1 MKFALPQTADAAK
14 ILASILGTAN
24 DAARRGADIAFL
36 PATNGATLV
45 AVGTGCEMRL
55 TVSGEFTGDGFSVPG
70 KKLSDILA
78 RLKGDSF
85 TIDRQENGDASLRC
99 GRSKFTLPS
108 FGLESFPFTSLD
120 LTDSISFTLKAKE
133 FAESLKRV
141 AVASARDDARIFFNG
156 VLLTAS
162 AGKTFLVATNGF
174 RLHVE
179 RLKTAE
185 IPDGEFILPINNVD
199 TIIKMMMSRDEI
211 LVEASSRNVRFSAE
225 GVQFFSQLVDAKYPN
240 WRGIVPRADDT
251 KDWFSINGEDLITAL
266 SDASLIKAA
275 EHKVTLSSHDGSVV
289 VSCLN
294 ADSHEEYTAVLE
306 AVLSENAEAAFN
318 ASFLIDAME
327 ACGTKDLAVRYTDT
341 NPTARSLVFKNGLTI
356 AVVTGFRV

>member
-1 MKFALPQTADAAK
+1 MKFALPQTADAAR
-14 ILASILGTAN
+14 ILAGILGTAN

-36 PATNGATLV
+36 PASNGATLV

-55 TVSGEFTGDGFSVPG
+55 SVPGEVTGDGFSVPG

-85 TIDRQENGDASLRC
+85 TIERQENGDASLRC

-108 FGLESFPFTSLD
+108 FGLESFPFTSLE
-120 LTDSISFTLKAKE
+120 LTDSISFNLKAKE

-179 RLKTAE
+179 RLRTAE
-185 IPDGEFILPINNVD
+185 IPDAEFVLPINNVD

-211 LVEASSRNVRFSAE
+211 LVEATSRNVSFSAE
-225 GVQFFSQLVDAKYPN
+225 GVQFFSQLVDAKYPDV
-240 WRGIVPRADDT
+240 WRPVARAEGA
-251 KDWFSINGEDLITAL
+251 KIWFSVDGEELISAL
-266 SDASLIKAA
+266 SDAALIKAA
-275 EHKVTLSSHDGSVV
+275 EHKVTLSTRDNTVV

-294 ADSHEEYTAVLE
+294 ADSHEEYMASLE
-306 AVLSENAEAAFN
+306 AVPSENAEAAFN
-318 ASFLIDAME
+318 AAFLIDAME
-327 ACGTKDLAVRYTDT
+327 ACGTKNLAVRYTET
-341 NPTARSLVFKNGLTI
+341 NTAARSLVFKNGPTV